1 MCEDAQFPAA
11 LQSIIYAAELL
22 SRPFSIALLIQHSA
36 FSIQHCLELLRM
48 HCSRL
53 RLSAFDEAVAY
64 QPRE

>member
-22 SRPFSIALLIQHSA
+22 SRPFSIALPSASA

-48 HCSRL
+48 HCPRL